1 MVPYTLFFRNCLNVV
16 RDSIVLTSRSAAIA
30 SVLIAVLYAIVLAV
44 LKWIPVNDA
53 LTLAAAIWGMFLLL
67 ERCTPRARV
76 LALHVATQ
84 VLVVSWVIHLWT
96 LGYEGRNAVFGG
108 ILPWSD
114 SYDYYNDALRLVHG
128 NLMEYGSKRPIF
140 PVTLAALLRLFDG
153 NLRAPLLLFALF
165 AAWAV
170 ALATYEVWKTH
181 GWRAAIVVYALLLL
195 SERQWAG
202 FVQTEAI
209 GLPLG
214 LIGFTLIWR
223 AAAGREADPA
233 KARLLAVGGL
243 FAIAVALMAR
253 AGPFFVL
260 PALAIWCAWRLLP
273 ADARWPERLQFFGV
287 AALAIIAGVGVHEA
301 VLHLTASGATF
312 GDYPAIAYGLLH
324 GRDFTFLAETH
335 PQLATL
341 AGGAR
346 AHEAWQIVIADGT
359 AHPLMVVG
367 GLANSFADLF
377 VSRAGLFG
385 FVWRNPD
392 DIILENG
399 AVLHASIAQHG
410 IVGPLYLWV
419 GSLGIY
425 SLLNAAAMAIFAGAF
440 VIATVVAIVALYRRR
455 ADAFATLL
463 RYTIAGVLLSAPFT
477 PPWITSSHQVQT
489 ATLAFLAAVPAIML
503 LGRAQAAPHQPIS
516 HRLILVP
523 VGFGLVL
530 FLAAALLRLAPLHP
544 PACQRANDHVMRL
557 YPGTIVS
564 VAPART
570 LNLRERARADLFY
583 SIQYLKRHNQAFTES
598 VVPFLKDGTIYVAA
612 YDACDN
618 RTKILVDDSRALDL
632 SNRDWQSVS
641 AEPLAEPNV
650 MHVLAHA
657 PVPMGRR

>member
-1 MVPYTLFFRNCLNVV
+1 MVSFPLFFRGWPRIIRN
-16 RDSIVLTSRSAAIA
+16 SIVPTSRSAAIA
-30 SVLIAVLYAIVLAV
+30 AVLIAVLYAFILAI

-67 ERCTPRARV
+67 ERCTPRTRAV
-76 LALHVATQ
+76 ALHVATQ

-140 PVTLAALLRLFDG
+140 PTALAALLRLFDG
-153 NLRAPLLLFALF
+153 NLRAPLLLFAVV

-170 ALATYEVWKTH
+170 ALATSEVWKTH

-223 AAAGREADPA
+223 ATAGREVDPA
-233 KARLLAVGGL
+233 KARLLAVIGL
-243 FAIAVALMAR
+243 FAMTIGLMSR
-253 AGPFFVL
+253 AGPFFIL
-260 PALAIWCAWRLLP
+260 PALALWCACRLLP
-273 ADARWPERLQFFGV
+273 AEVRWPKRLQFFGI
-287 AALAIIAGVGVHEA
+287 ASLAVLAGLAVHQA
-301 VLHLTASGATF
+301 VLHLTANGATF

-324 GRDFTFLAETH
+324 GQDFTLLAATH
-335 PQLATL
+335 PHLATL

-346 AHEAWQIVIADGT
+346 AHEAWQIVLADAT
-359 AHPLMVVG
+359 AHPLLAVG

-377 VSRAGLFG
+377 MSRAGLFG

-399 AVLHASIAQHG
+399 AVLHAALAQHG

-419 GSLGIY
+419 GSLGLY
-425 SLLNAAAMAIFAGAF
+425 SLLNAVAMAILAVAFA
-440 VIATVVAIVALYRRR
+440 IATVVALITLYRRR
-455 ADAFATLL
+455 GDAFATLL
-463 RYTIAGVLLSAPFT
+463 HYAIAGVLLSAPFT

-489 ATLAFLAAVPAIML
+489 ATIAFLAAVPATIL
-503 LGRAQAAPHQPIS
+503 LGRTQATRQPIS
-516 HRLILVP
+516 RRLILVP
-523 VGFGLVL
+523 VGFGLAL
-530 FLAAALLRLAPLHP
+530 LLAAALLRLAPLRP
-544 PACQRANDHVMRL
+544 PMCQPANGHVMRI
-557 YPGTIVS
+557 YPSTIVS

-570 LNLRERARADLFY
+570 FNLRERARADLFY
-583 SIQYLKRHNQAFTES
+583 SIQFLKRHNQTFTDS

-618 RTKILVDDSRALDL
+618 RTKILIDDSRALNL
-632 SNRDWQSVS
+632 SNREWQNVL
-641 AEPLAEPNV
+641 ARPLAEPNV
-650 MHVLAHA
+650 MHVLAHRHM
-657 PVPMGRR
+657 PTGHR

>member
-1 MVPYTLFFRNCLNVV
+1 MVLYPLFFRNWLKVL
-16 RDSIVLTSRSAAIA
+16 RDSIVPTSRSAAIA
-30 SVLIAVLYAIVLAV
+30 GVLIAVLYAIVLAV

-53 LTLAAAIWGMFLLL
+53 LTLAAAVWGMFLLF

-84 VLVVSWVIHLWT
+84 VLVISWVVHLWT

-140 PVTLAALLRLFDG
+140 PVSLAALLRLFDG
-153 NLRAPLLLFALF
+153 SLRAPLLLFAVF

-170 ALATYEVWKTH
+170 ALATSEVWKTH

-214 LIGFTLIWR
+214 LIGFSLIWR
-223 AAAGREADPA
+223 ATAGREVDPS
-233 KARLLAVGGL
+233 KARLLAVIGL
-243 FAIAVALMAR
+243 FAMTIGLMSR
-253 AGPFFVL
+253 AGPFFIL
-260 PALAIWCAWRLLP
+260 PALAIWCACRLVP
-273 ADARWPERLQFFGV
+273 AKVRWPSRLQFFGI
-287 AALAIIAGVGVHEA
+287 AALAIIGGVAVHQA
-301 VLHLTASGATF
+301 VLHLTATGATF
-312 GDYPAIAYGLLH
+312 DDYPAIAYGLLH
-324 GRDFTFLAETH
+324 GQDFTLLAATH
-335 PQLATL
+335 PHLATL
-341 AGGAR
+341 AVSAR
-346 AHEAWQIVIADGT
+346 AHEAWQILLTDAT
-359 AHPLMVVG
+359 AHPLLAVG

-399 AVLHASIAQHG
+399 AVLHAAIAQHG
-410 IVGPLYLWV
+410 IVGPLYLWLN
-419 GSLGIY
+419 SLGLY
-425 SLLNAAAMAIFAGAF
+425 SLLNAAAMAIFAVAF
-440 VIATVVAIVALYRRR
+440 VIATVVAIVTLYRRR
-455 ADAFATLL
+455 GDAFATLL
-463 RYTIAGVLLSAPFT
+463 RYAITGVLVSAPFT

-503 LGRAQAAPHQPIS
+503 LGRAQAAPQPIS
-516 HRLILVP
+516 RRLLLVP
-523 VGFGLVL
+523 VGFGLAL
-530 FLAAALLRLAPLHP
+530 LLAATLLRLAPLRP
-544 PACQRANDHVMRL
+544 PVCQQANVHVMQL
-557 YPGTIVS
+557 YPSTVVS

-583 SIQYLKRHNQAFTES
+583 SIQFLKRHNQAFTAS
-598 VVPFLKDGTIYVAA
+598 VVPYLKDGTIYVAA

-632 SNRDWQSVS
+632 SNREWQNVS
-641 AEPLAEPNV
+641 ARPLAEPNV
-650 MHVLAHA
+650 MHVVAHSHL
-657 PVPMGRR
+657 PVDHR

>member
-1 MVPYTLFFRNCLNVV
+1 MVSRPSFLRNWLEVV
-16 RDSIVLTSRSAAIA
+16 RASIVPTSRSAAIA
-30 SVLIAVLYAIVLAV
+30 GVLTAVLYAIVLAI

-53 LTLAAAIWGMFLLL
+53 LTLAAAIWVMFRLL
-67 ERCTPRARV
+67 ERCTPRTRAI
-76 LALHVATQ
+76 ALHVATQ
-84 VLVVSWVIHLWT
+84 VLVVSWVVHLWT

-140 PVTLAALLRLFDG
+140 PAALAALLRLFDG
-153 NLRAPLLLFALF
+153 DLRAPLLLLTVF

-170 ALATYEVWKTH
+170 ALATSEVWKTH
-181 GWRAAIVVYALLLL
+181 GWRAAMVVYALLLL

-223 AAAGREADPA
+223 ATAGREADPA
-233 KARLLAVGGL
+233 KARLLAIIGL
-243 FAIAVALMAR
+243 FAISIALMSR
-253 AGPFFVL
+253 AGPLFVL
-260 PALAIWCAWRLLP
+260 PALAVWCACRLMP
-273 ADARWPERLQFFGV
+273 AEVHWPERLRFFGI
-287 AALAIIAGVGVHEA
+287 ASLAVIAGVAIHQA

-312 GDYPAIAYGLLH
+312 SDYPAIAYGLLH
-324 GRDFTFLAETH
+324 GQDFTFLTATH
-335 PQLATL
+335 PQLTML

-346 AHEAWQIVIADGT
+346 AHEAWQIVLGDAT
-359 AHPLMVVG
+359 AHPLLAVG
-367 GLANSFADLF
+367 GLANSFVDLF

-399 AVLHASIAQHG
+399 AVLHAAIAQHG
-410 IVGPLYLWV
+410 IVGPVYLWV
-419 GSLGIY
+419 SSLGLY
-425 SLLNAAAMAIFAGAF
+425 SLLNAAAMAVFAVAF
-440 VIATVVAIVALYRRR
+440 AVATVIAIIALYRRR

-463 RYTIAGVLLSAPFT
+463 RYAIAGVLLSAPFT

-489 ATLAFLAAVPAIML
+489 ATLTFLAAVPATIL
-503 LGRAQAAPHQPIS
+503 LGRAQAAPLTIS
-516 HRLILVP
+516 RGLILVP
-523 VGFGLVL
+523 VGFGLAL
-530 FLAAALLRLAPLHP
+530 LLAAALLRLTPVRP
-544 PACQRANDHVMRL
+544 PMCRPANDHIMRL

-564 VAPART
+564 VAPTRT
-570 LNLRERARADLFY
+570 FNLRERARADLFY
-583 SIQYLKRHNQAFTES
+583 SIQYLKRHNRPFTDS
-598 VVPFLKDGTIYVAA
+598 VVPFLKDGTNYIAA

-618 RTKILVDDSRALDL
+618 RTKILVDDSRALNL
-632 SNRDWQSVS
+632 SSREWQNVS
-641 AEPLAEPNV
+641 AQPLAEPNV
-650 MHVLAHA
+650 MHVLVRH